1 MKPGLCRCY
10 FVWSVL
16 RKPGV
21 SQKQVQMDGFRNQYG
36 FFSAWNQGF
45 VVASNG
51 FQATTTLKNNGIF
64 PGNRARGNPR
74 KNDIRS

>member
-1 MKPGLCRCY
+1 
-10 FVWSVL
+10 
-16 RKPGV
+16 
-21 SQKQVQMDGFRNQYG
+21 MDGFRNQYG